1 MGRLPC
7 GPGRCRTP
15 VFGGNGRSRRLGRAS
30 ERGNFPGLRW
40 HVNVA
45 GDGRNATPLFLHELT
60 VSGRVAGGLEGRLD
74 LKHVLAD
81 TRDRGSAALS
91 AGLGWVFR

>member
-1 MGRLPC
+1 
-7 GPGRCRTP
+7 
-15 VFGGNGRSRRLGRAS
+15 
-30 ERGNFPGLRW
+30 
-40 HVNVA
+40 VNVA
-45 GDGRNATPLFLHELT
+45 GDGRNATQRFMHGLT
-60 VSGRVAGGLEGRLD
+60 VSRRFTRGMKGRLD